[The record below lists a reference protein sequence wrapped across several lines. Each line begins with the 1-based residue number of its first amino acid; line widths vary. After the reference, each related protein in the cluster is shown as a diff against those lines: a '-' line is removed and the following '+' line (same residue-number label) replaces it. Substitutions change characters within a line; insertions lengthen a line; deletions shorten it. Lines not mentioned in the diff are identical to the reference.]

1 MTWSRVMPGVTV
13 PVSIGVHGS
22 STRSVWLRGVST
34 GGGGGGG
41 PGGSAAAR
49 VPTPALSG
57 GGAGGSVVSAAAV
70 VATAALSAGGAACF
84 LLRNGIL
91 SHPATPSTSAD
102 SAIMEGHLIA
112 RLLGKRPRSAPT
124 SRTPARRRLLSSCKT
139 RNSSAE
145 PRTVLPR
152 AP

>member
-22 STRSVWLRGVST
+22 STRSVWLRGVWT

-41 PGGSAAAR
+41 P
-49 VPTPALSG
+49 L
-57 GGAGGSVVSAAAV
+57 VSAAAV
-70 VATAALSAGGAACF
+70 VATAALAAGGAACF
-84 LLRNGIL
+84 LFRNGIL

-124 SRTPARRRLLSSCKT
+124 TRTPARRRLLSSCKT

-152 AP
+152 APPAPQR